1 VFARL
6 HTLSAASRDTFWRS
20 LKALGATRIVIALV
34 LLLYFSAG
42 TFSVSAS
49 ELSPKVCAAYLLAAV
64 AMQVLAI
71 RWRRHFMLQLMSQVA
86 CDLTCISLLFLAAG
100 GMRSGLAIL
109 YLFPLAGCA
118 ILAPL
123 VLSLFSASLAT
134 LFMLAHSTY
143 IVFSGGESLVLQAG
157 LYGVAWF
164 AVVLIVSRMAARLIG
179 QEELVAQRG
188 IEIGVQQAVN
198 RLVIAHSADG
208 ILVVGPDGTIHM
220 SNPAAQQMLGAG
232 AQVLDG
238 AALQP
243 IAVAYESWRSDP
255 QQSSAFITIK
265 PFDNPEQED
274 MAAAWNSRRD
284 VALHLKLRFAAA
296 DTNGLEVERNV
307 IFLEDVTSIEEKA
320 QQLKL
325 ASMGRLT
332 ASIAHEVRNP
342 LSAIGHANSLLEED
356 LQTPVH
362 KRLLK
367 IISDNVARVNRMVE
381 DILQL
386 SRKAQ
391 RNWNPSSTS

>member
-1 VFARL
+1 
-6 HTLSAASRDTFWRS
+6 
-20 LKALGATRIVIALV
+20 
-34 LLLYFSAG
+34 
-42 TFSVSAS
+42 
-49 ELSPKVCAAYLLAAV
+49 
-64 AMQVLAI
+64 
-71 RWRRHFMLQLMSQVA
+71 
-86 CDLTCISLLFLAAG
+86 
-100 GMRSGLAIL
+100 
-109 YLFPLAGCA
+109 
-118 ILAPL
+118 
-123 VLSLFSASLAT
+123 
-134 LFMLAHSTY
+134 
-143 IVFSGGESLVLQAG
+143 
-157 LYGVAWF
+157 
-164 AVVLIVSRMAARLIG
+164 MAARLIG

-220 SNPAAQQMLGAG
+220 SNPAAQQMLGAS
-232 AQVLDG
+232 AHVLDG

-356 LQTPVH
+356 LQAPVH

-391 RNWNPSSTS
+391 SHHEPMELEAFLNELKAEFDETHKLDRKIVCLGGMRQVMVRFDPLHLREVLINLLNNAVRYASGTPACIRVFIVQVAGRPLELHVQDDGPGISPQVRAHLFEPFYTTSSKGTGLGLYLARELCLNNEAMLDYEHRFEASMTEGGARKSSGRFVITFAKNT